1 MQHDQIRFQE
11 QIERNAFADDND
23 TSKAPEPRLRVNR
36 ATLSMRITMRT
47 AGVVLLYIFSAI
59 HFAQGQPVLEFKRVI
74 NLWPTIESYFSATC
88 NGQFLVL
95 NDTANI
101 SLKEDEFSVKNYM
114 LDCPDPNVRAPI
126 SVSLAVGFRSASSS
140 VVNTVK
146 DAAKAFIDSLDGVN
160 DEAAVIAFSDRAEI
174 TQSMT
179 NDRTLLKS
187 AIDGLT
193 ANSTSYALSDG
204 IYTSLIET
212 INYGSNQYRA
222 VIVFSLAWNNV
233 GIIFPGDIIGLALRN
248 HVRIFVIDLGSVD
261 NEGSKVIT
269 LSTGGKYYLVPN
281 YNDVASTYQEILG
294 IIRRGF
300 DECSA
305 TYQTTCMDGSRRTVE
320 LGVKDVCGGST
331 QRTKTYRSPTDT
343 STWRTIDVRLQS
355 AVARPPDTIVVPLEL
370 HSSLAVGEFF
380 FPGTASFTLD
390 TMGFNPSDAL
400 TFLDA
405 VAPLGTLLSQAGL
418 SYQFSQNTLTINT
431 STALSIQGTGT
442 LCYLRFLPKPLD
454 TNTQVSLRMSKWTF
468 TKGCLRILPAQTD
481 ITVIPPIPDLA
492 CRIHATSALALDYVN
507 LDYAPNPLPVKV
519 TVINNGQYPVKNVT
533 ARIMFDTTY
542 FAFVLG
548 SEVEQKVYPELM
560 QPGNQAETTWY
571 LHVKRQRKDD
581 TTGVRVELIFMGNT
595 EAECEKKIFVP
606 SAAKRLG
613 CTVTMSVLG
622 IDSTSGKYTPNPIIV
637 TSVITNIGIEAVSD
651 PAANILL
658 PPEAAFTGPNPQT
671 GVIRP
676 LSKKILQAQERDTIQ
691 WAIGIGVQS
700 PPKTIRFVVEPYSLL
715 DTIVNSCF
723 VFIDLPRS
731 IPVLEVATRKQHVTI
746 DSVRGGYTP
755 IPFTLGALVSNKGIE
770 PAENATVT
778 LNLSPGLQLAP
789 GETATKSLASSLSPR
804 KADSVFWQ
812 VLAAPASV
820 QRVLPFSVHTRS
832 DRSIETIAQDSV
844 LLPPMFP
851 VFDATCTAPAKLVR
865 TGPSG
870 TFAPNP
876 FTVEIRCRNVGS
888 YEARNVSATVT
899 LHQDVELVTPTE
911 PLTKTFTPSTM
922 GIHQL
927 GDPIPMLSWQ
937 VRYTG
942 NPQADTP
949 LRFPFIVN
957 ATNPLDTVTLSHGP
971 LVCATMAPGDTVTVR
986 FACDLDAPDRLTSN
1000 GKILSPNPAV
1010 VSYSVVNLAG
1020 YARTLE
1026 RVRLDI
1032 PQSDIDSVDAGT
1044 PPARTP
1050 NVVMQH
1056 GDTAR
1061 FTWLVTFSGRLNARS
1076 VPMTATA
1083 HFDFGDSIM
1092 CTKSV
1097 VIEPLAA
1104 NVLCTLAS
1112 SAGSIRYRTDSLRYD
1127 PQTFLVR
1134 TEVENTGGV
1143 RLTNVRAM
1151 LEWTD
1156 PSGLS
1161 MIEFDPGYPDNSN
1174 PKRSDALEAGSK
1186 ETFDWGLRMTPN
1198 VFAQDTVRVCFT
1210 LRHWSDQTPV
1220 VANACRTC
1228 VTIEPKITVGVM
1240 SESRPESVMLHQNH
1254 PNPTDH
1260 ETTISFTLKQREIV
1274 RLEILDLYGRK
1285 VSVLSDGAF
1294 EAGSYR
1300 VRADT
1305 RMLKNGVYAYVLHT
1319 GSRIQSRMMI
1329 VSR

>member
-1 MQHDQIRFQE
+1 MYY
-11 QIERNAFADDND
+11 APMD
-23 TSKAPEPRLRVNR
+23 T
-36 ATLSMRITMRT
+36 TT
-47 AGVVLLYIFSAI
+47 F
-59 HFAQGQPVLEFKRVI
+59 
-74 NLWPTIESYFSATC
+74 
-88 NGQFLVL
+88 
-95 NDTANI
+95 
-101 SLKEDEFSVKNYM
+101 
-114 LDCPDPNVRAPI
+114 
-126 SVSLAVGFRSASSS
+126 
-140 VVNTVK
+140 
-146 DAAKAFIDSLDGVN
+146 
-160 DEAAVIAFSDRAEI
+160 
-174 TQSMT
+174 
-179 NDRTLLKS
+179 RTL
-187 AIDGLT
+187 
-193 ANSTSYALSDG
+193 
-204 IYTSLIET
+204 
-212 INYGSNQYRA
+212 
-222 VIVFSLAWNNV
+222 
-233 GIIFPGDIIGLALRN
+233 
-248 HVRIFVIDLGSVD
+248 
-261 NEGSKVIT
+261 
-269 LSTGGKYYLVPN
+269 
-281 YNDVASTYQEILG
+281 DVQVYHSQGAH
-294 IIRRGF
+294 
-300 DECSA
+300 
-305 TYQTTCMDGSRRTVE
+305 
-320 LGVKDVCGGST
+320 
-331 QRTKTYRSPTDT
+331 
-343 STWRTIDVRLQS
+343 
-355 AVARPPDTIVVPLEL
+355 PPDTIIIPVEL
-370 HSSLAVGEFF
+370 KSALSVNEVFQPSTIHFTVHSESRK
-380 FPGTASFTLD
+380 
-390 TMGFNPSDAL
+390 PSDIL
-400 TFLDA
+400 TLLDISS
-405 VAPLGTLLSQAGL
+405 PPGTLLANAGL
-418 SYQFSQNTLTINT
+418 TLSSMSGATILITT
-431 STALSIQGTGT
+431 SNAIAIQGTGI
-442 LCYLRFLPKPLD
+442 LFYLRFIPNVVDSASTATVRL
-454 TNTQVSLRMSKWTF
+454 SSWTF
-468 TKGCLRILPAQTD
+468 NRGCLRIGSTETD
-481 ITVIPPIPDLA
+481 ITVLPPIPEIRCAVKAPSSL
-492 CRIHATSALALDYVN
+492 SLDFIKR
-507 LDYAPNPLPVKV
+507 DYAQNPFAVTATVFNTGAYPVTYATALIVFDTSYFVLTDGSEYLQTTNPTTITPGGSASITWHLRAKSQSRDDS
-519 TVINNGQYPVKNVT
+519 TVIHVETYVRGNREDQCEAILYVPATNG
-533 ARIMFDTTY
+533 RLECMLTT
-542 FAFVLG
+542 
-548 SEVEQKVYPELM
+548 SS
-560 QPGNQAETTWY
+560 
-571 LHVKRQRKDD
+571 
-581 TTGVRVELIFMGNT
+581 I
-595 EAECEKKIFVP
+595 
-606 SAAKRLG
+606 
-613 CTVTMSVLG
+613 G
-622 IDSTSGKYTPNPIIV
+622 IDSSTGSYTPNPVII
-637 TSVITNIGIEAVSD
+637 TAVVKNVGFDQLSF

-691 WAIGIGVQS
+691 WAVGIGVQS

-731 IPVLEVATRKQHVTI
+731 VPVLEVATRKQHVTI

-888 YEARNVSATVT
+888 YEARNVRATLT
-899 LHQDVELVTPTE
+899 LPQDVELVTPTE

-957 ATNPLDTVTLSHGP
+957 ATNPLDSVTLSHGP
-971 LVCATMAPGDTVTVR
+971 LVCATMVPGDTVTVR

-1010 VSYSVVNLAG
+1010 ISYSVVNLAG

-1061 FTWLVTFSGRLNARS
+1061 FTWLVTFSGRLNPRS
-1076 VPMTATA
+1076 VLMTATA
-1083 HFDFGDSIM
+1083 HFDFDDSIM

-1104 NVLCTLAS
+1104 DVLCTLAS

-1228 VTIEPKITVGVM
+1228 VTIEPKITVGM
-1240 SESRPESVMLHQNH
+1240 QSYRPSEIFLGPSY
-1254 PNPTDH
+1254 PNPASSSASIDFQL
-1260 ETTISFTLKQREIV
+1260 EKKAYV
-1274 RLEILDLYGRK
+1274 RLVLCDILGRE
-1285 VSVLSDGAF
+1285 VLPLEEGVFTPGRHAITF
-1294 EAGSYR
+1294 NTAALPPGFYTYR
-1300 VRADT
+1300 LNVEGKALART
-1305 RMLKNGVYAYVLHT
+1305 
-1319 GSRIQSRMMI
+1319 I
-1329 VSR
+1329 VIAR